1 MAGFD
6 SLLVGVSNWFGFV
19 GSCVAGGGSACRP
32 FLAFVA
38 LTAAAGA
45 ALTLLVLAYRALR
58 NDQMVSVEIIAPVKV
73 EPQVRRSVRVPPERN
88 PASPSAP
95 VSGWQVAA

>member
-1 MAGFD
+1 MSGFE

-45 ALTLLVLAYRALR
+45 ALTLVVLAYKALR
-58 NDQMVSVEIIAPVKV
+58 TDQVVSVELTPPVKV
-73 EPQVRRSVRVPPERN
+73 EPQVRRSVRVPAERT
-88 PASPSAP
+88 PASPAAP